1 MNQFVRYNLVD
12 RTRFVQR
19 PLCACICAALVVLAS
34 VNSQAQPRSEAGR
47 SRVSSVSGAS
57 LIDAPASGA
66 AVFRL
71 GNAARPFG
79 WSTVI
84 GDFDTDGKPDVA
96 VADHIGRDANGYA
109 YRIEFSMSG
118 QVSGGVTFQSTQNAI
133 TIRAADVDSDRDL
146 DIVVGLPI
154 SGRTVGVWLNDG
166 HGHFTSADVA
176 QFPATLEAEQS
187 AAIGHSLARPAPF
200 ESSPRRVDD
209 GRPRVFQ
216 AAAPPNAPRG
226 RSFSRTHDRPSAA
239 APLRIAPRAPPIP
252 SEASLS

>member
-1 MNQFVRYNLVD
+1 M
-12 RTRFVQR
+12 
-19 PLCACICAALVVLAS
+19 CAALVVLAS
-34 VNSQAQPRSEAGR
+34 VNSQAQPRSRAGR
-47 SRVSSVSGAS
+47 PRVSSVSGAS
-57 LIDAPASGA
+57 LIEAPAPDA

-118 QVSGGVTFQSTQNAI
+118 QAPGGVTFQSTQNAV
-133 TIRAADVDSDRDL
+133 TIRAADVDADRDL
-146 DIVVGLPI
+146 DIVVGLPM

-176 QFPATLEAEQS
+176 QFAATLQAEQNV
-187 AAIGHSLARPAPF
+187 AIGHSLTRLAPF
-200 ESSPRRVDD
+200 EPSPRRADD
-209 GRPRVFQ
+209 GLPRILRV
-216 AAAPPNAPRG
+216 AAPQNASRG
-226 RSFSRTHDRPSAA
+226 TSLSRIEDRPSAPASPPIA
-239 APLRIAPRAPPIP
+239 ARAPPIP

>member
-1 MNQFVRYNLVD
+1 M
-12 RTRFVQR
+12 
-19 PLCACICAALVVLAS
+19 CAALLVLAS
-34 VNSQAQPRSEAGR
+34 VNSQAQPTSQAGR

-57 LIDAPASGA
+57 LIEAPASDA

-71 GNAARPFG
+71 GNAAKPFG

-96 VADHIGRDANGYA
+96 IADHIGRDANGYA

-118 QVSGGVTFQSTQNAI
+118 QVPGGVTFQSTQNAV

-200 ESSPRRVDD
+200 EPSPRRAVD
-209 GRPRVFQ
+209 GLPRIFQ
-216 AAAPPNAPRG
+216 AAAPPNASRG
-226 RSFSRTHDRPSAA
+226 TSLSRIQDRPSAPA
-239 APLRIAPRAPPIP
+239 SLRIAPRAPPIP
-252 SEASLS
+252 SEASSS

>member
-1 MNQFVRYNLVD
+1 MNQFVRNKLGNA
-12 RTRFVQR
+12 TRVVRR
-19 PLCACICAALVVLAS
+19 PFCACMCVALVVLAS
-34 VNSQAQPRSEAGR
+34 VNSQAQPRSQAGR

-57 LIDAPASGA
+57 LIEAPAPDA

-118 QVSGGVTFQSTQNAI
+118 QAPGGVTFQSTQSAV
-133 TIRAADVDSDRDL
+133 TIRAADVDADRDL

-154 SGRTVGVWLNDG
+154 SGRTLGVWLNDG

-176 QFPATLEAEQS
+176 QFPATLEAEQT
-187 AAIGHSLARPAPF
+187 AAIGHSLARLAPF
-200 ESSPRRVDD
+200 EPSPRRAED
-209 GRPRVFQ
+209 GLGRIFDV
-216 AAAPPNAPRG
+216 AASPNASRG
-226 RSFSRTHDRPSAA
+226 TSFSRIHDLSSAPA
-239 APLRIAPRAPPIP
+239 SFRIAPRAPPIP

>member
-1 MNQFVRYNLVD
+1 MNQFVGNNLVV
-12 RTRFVQR
+12 RAHVVR

-34 VNSQAQPRSEAGR
+34 VNSQAPRRSETGR
-47 SRVSSVSGAS
+47 SRVSSLSDPSPIEAS
-57 LIDAPASGA
+57 RPDA

-79 WSTVI
+79 WSTAI

-118 QVSGGVTFQSTQNAI
+118 QDPGGVTFQSVQNAV
-133 TIRAADVDSDRDL
+133 TIRAADVDADKDL
-146 DIVVGLPI
+146 DIIVGLPM

-176 QFPATLEAEQS
+176 QLPATLQTEQT
-187 AAIGHSLARPAPF
+187 AAIGHSLDRLAPF
-200 ESSPRRVDD
+200 EPSPRRASD
-209 GRPRVFQ
+209 GLPPIFQ
-216 AAAPPNAPRG
+216 VAAPPNVSRG
-226 RSFSRTHDRPSAA
+226 ISFSRIHDRSSAPA
-239 APLRIAPRAPPIP
+239 FLRIAPRAPPIP
-252 SEASLS
+252 SETSFS